1 MIRDLT
7 KIKVP
12 ILNRFVSIDPKAAK
26 VSAETRPSDIR
37 SEAHKETIKK
47 NMIKHKMKR
56 VHNGCPTL
64 SQICSEATA
73 RNKRKNQINKLSKK
87 AISVV
92 AVFSRQWP
100 PSLTVLDVVCL
111 APIATGDKTTRKTG
125 RTRP

>member
-1 MIRDLT
+1 MVRDLT

-12 ILNRFVSIDPKAAK
+12 ILNRFVSKDPKAAK
-26 VSAETRPSDIR
+26 VSAETRPSEIR

-47 NMIKHKMKR
+47 SMIKNRMKR
-56 VHNGCPTL
+56 IHNGCPAL

-73 RNKRKNQINKLSKK
+73 TNLRKNQRLSKK

-92 AVFSRQWP
+92 VFSRQWP
-100 PSLTVLDVVCL
+100 PSLTVLGVVCL
-111 APIATGDKTTRKTG
+111 APIATEDKTTKMTG